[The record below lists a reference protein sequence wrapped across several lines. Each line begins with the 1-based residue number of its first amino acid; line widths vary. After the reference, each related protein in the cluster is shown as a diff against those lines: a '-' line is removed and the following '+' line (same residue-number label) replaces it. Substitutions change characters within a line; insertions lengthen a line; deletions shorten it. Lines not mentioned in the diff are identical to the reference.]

1 MALTAR
7 QFQDAQGTADWR
19 ALARGASALFRTG
32 SAREGAELVARVA
45 TAADEA
51 DHHPDLDLRRDG
63 VVARVFSHSDWALTE
78 ADLGLARTISAIAAE
93 LGLAADPH
101 AVQEVDLTIDALDI
115 PAVRPFWAAVLGHD
129 PIGEDDLLDPHW
141 RWPAVW
147 FQQMDA
153 PRPLRNRIHVDTFL
167 PSGQRPARVDA
178 ALAAG
183 GHVANDAFAPNW
195 WTLADAEGNEVD
207 VNDWEGFPYEV
218 APPRLTPAQFSSSG
232 GVEDWAFLQGAS
244 ALYRTRPGLAQGAAL
259 ASAAAALADEAGLP
273 VYVDLRWAT
282 ATVRVAPPEDGWM
295 DDRGLAL
302 CRGIQSAARDLGL
315 TADPRAL
322 RDMHVVVDA
331 LDVPAVRDFWEAVLG
346 YARRGDEDLY
356 DPLLRGP
363 SLVFQRMDEPR
374 EQRNR
379 IHLDVFVPDD
389 VAAARIEGALAAGG
403 RLVGDAHAP
412 FWWTLADPE
421 GNEVDVAVSVGRAE
435 ARG

>member
-1 MALTAR
+1 MVSAL
-7 QFQDAQGTADWR
+7 QFQTAEGTADWR
-19 ALARGASALFRTG
+19 ALARGASAFFRGG
-32 SAREGAELVARVA
+32 SARQGAELVARVA
-45 TAADEA
+45 RVADEA

-63 VVARVFSHSDWALTE
+63 VVARVFTHSEWALTD
-78 ADLGLARTISAIAAE
+78 ADLTLARSISAIAAE
-93 LGLAADPH
+93 LGLAPDPA
-101 AVQEVDLTIDALDI
+101 AVQDVDLTIDARDI

-129 PIGEDDLLDPHW
+129 PVGEEDLLDPQW

-153 PRPLRNRIHVDTFL
+153 ARPLRNRIHLDTCL
-167 PSGQRPARVDA
+167 PHGLRAARVDA

-183 GHVANDAFAPNW
+183 GHVADDAFAPSW

-218 APPRLTPAQFSSSG
+218 EPSWLTPAEFAAAD
-232 GVEDWAFLQGAS
+232 GVDDWAFLQGAT
-244 ALYRTRPGLAQGAAL
+244 ALYRTGPGLAQGAQL
-259 ASAAAALADEAGLP
+259 ASTAAALADEAGLP
-273 VYVDLRWAT
+273 TYADLRYGFVAL
-282 ATVRVAPPEDGWM
+282 RVAPPEDGWM

-302 CRGIQSAARDLGL
+302 CRSIQEAARDLGL
-315 TADPRAL
+315 SADPRSA
-322 RDMHVVVDA
+322 RDMHVVIDA
-331 LDVPAVRDFWEAVLG
+331 LDVPAVRDFWAAVLG

-356 DPLLRGP
+356 DPLMRGP
-363 SLVFQRMDEPR
+363 ALVLQRMDEPR

-379 IHLDVFVPDD
+379 IHVDVFVPDD
-389 VAAARIEGALAAGG
+389 VAATRIDAALAAGG

-435 ARG
+435 AWS